1 MNLLP
6 FIDYVAYLLALPAA
20 FILLAAAIYLTVKLK
35 FLQFRG
41 LPRFWSLLRN
51 GLTERSDKAGIN
63 PFYALFNA
71 MSTSIGMGTIVGPSI
86 AIAIGGPGALFW
98 LVLYA
103 FLASVTKFAEVTFA
117 VHFRTQDADGKI
129 VGGPMQYLQKV
140 APWLGWWYTF
150 ATVFLFS
157 CWSGLQT
164 NVLADVLAKE
174 SIPTWV
180 TGLILSILVFVLLQG
195 GAKRIGEFNSKLVPA
210 MFFVYVSS
218 SLIILI
224 NNWSS
229 TVIAMGLVLKYAFA
243 PLPAIGGFLGATFY
257 TAVRSGV
264 YKGAF
269 ITESGMGTSSIP
281 HAMADVAHP
290 SDQGILAMVSACV
303 DMLLCTLSGLL
314 VLISRLW
321 QKGTIDNTMMYQ
333 VFNQYIPGLG
343 RPLLVAAICMFVM
356 GTVIGNSFN
365 GRQSFATITKFKYI
379 NAYVLF
385 VCLVIFAGSLIEVP
399 LAWAIADVVL
409 PLVAVPN
416 VIGLVYLAHKYAY
429 VLELPTEKVRS

>member
-1 MNLLP
+1 MNLLMT
-6 FIDYVAYLLALPAA
+6 IEYIAYLLALPAA
-20 FILLAAAIYLTVKLK
+20 FILLGAALYLTIKLK

-41 LPRFWSLLRN
+41 LPRFWQLLRT
-51 GLTERSDKAGIN
+51 GVTERTDKAGIN

-71 MSTSIGMGTIVGPSI
+71 MSTSIGMGTIVGPSV
-86 AIAIGGPGALFW
+86 AIAVGGPGALFW
-98 LVLYA
+98 LLCYA
-103 FLASVTKFAEVTFA
+103 FLASVTKFTEVTFA
-117 VHFRTQDADGKI
+117 VHFRMQEQGKI

-140 APWLGWWYTF
+140 QPWLGWWYTF

-164 NVLADVLAKE
+164 NVLADVLTQE
-174 SIPTWV
+174 SIPAWV
-180 TGLILSILVFVLLQG
+180 TGLILSVLVFVLLQG
-195 GAKRIGEFNSKLVPA
+195 GAKRIGEFNSKLVPL

-218 SLIILI
+218 ALIILVH
-224 NNWSS
+224 NWHA
-229 TVIAMGLVLKYAFA
+229 TVHALGVALTYAFA
-243 PLPAIGGFLGATFY
+243 PMPVVGGFLGATIY
-257 TAVRSGV
+257 DAVRSGV

-314 VLISRLW
+314 VLISGLAS
-321 QKGTIDNTMMYQ
+321 KGVVDNTIMYQ
-333 VFNQYIPGLG
+333 VFNQYIPVLG

-365 GRQSFATITKFKYI
+365 GRQSFATITQFRYI

-399 LAWAIADVVL
+399 LAWAIADVIL

-416 VIGLVYLAHKYAY
+416 VLGLIYLAHKYAH
-429 VLELPTEKVRS
+429 VLELPNEKVQP

>member
-1 MNLLP
+1 MNLLSL
-6 FIDYVAYLLALPAA
+6 IDYIAYVLAVPAA
-20 FILLAAAIYLTVKLK
+20 FILLGAALFLTVKLN
-35 FLQFRG
+35 FLQLRG
-41 LPRFWSLLRN
+41 LPRFWHLLRN
-51 GLTERSDKAGIN
+51 GLTERSDRAGIN

-86 AIAIGGPGALFW
+86 AIAVGGPGALFW
-98 LVLYA
+98 LVFYA
-103 FLASVTKFAEVTFA
+103 FVASVTKFAEVTFA
-117 VHFRTQDADGKI
+117 VHFRSQQPDGKI

-140 APWLGWWYTF
+140 YPWLGWWYTF

-164 NVLADVLAKE
+164 NVLADVLAQE

-180 TGLILSILVFVLLQG
+180 TGATLAILVFILLQG

-210 MFFVYVSS
+210 MFFIYVSS

-224 NNWSS
+224 NNWSATLDALS
-229 TVIAMGLVLKYAFA
+229 LVLKYSFA
-243 PLPAIGGFLGATFY
+243 PLPALGGFLGATFY
-257 TAVRSGV
+257 SAVRSGV

-314 VLISRLW
+314 VLISGLW
-321 QKGTIDNTMMYQ
+321 QKGTLDNTMMYQ
-333 VFNQYIPGLG
+333 VFNQYIPVLG
-343 RPLLVAAICMFVM
+343 RPLLVAAICMFVI

-365 GRQSFATITKFKYI
+365 GRQSFATITQFKYV
-379 NAYVLF
+379 NAYVIF
-385 VCLVIFAGSLIEVP
+385 VCLIIFVGSLIAVP
-399 LAWAIADVVL
+399 LAWAIADVIL

-416 VIGLVYLAHKYAY
+416 VLGLLYLAHKYAH
-429 VLELPTEKVRS
+429 VLEIPNEKVQP